1 MREVQVYHSAW
12 RMHCLITASILLVC
26 GGIFII
32 HIHKSMLGWIAG
44 WVSILF
50 FGFCTIVMAYTILKE
65 RLIRQ
70 PFLTITDKY
79 LIINS
84 PKTKAINLSDV
95 ESFSLKNICDSKFIT
110 VRYKSHVRRQE
121 IERTN
126 IFKHIMRSADTCIIK
141 AQDSIT
147 VTGLDTKPE
156 HLLELLNERLRSI

>member
-12 RMHCLITASILLVC
+12 RMLCLITASILLVC

-84 PKTKAINLSDV
+84 PKTKAIKS
-95 ESFSLKNICDSKFIT
+95 SFYKSVPDQMFIRLFIT
-110 VRYKSHVRRQE
+110 FHQE
-121 IERTN
+121 QIVHFTIKQLR
-126 IFKHIMRSADTCIIK
+126 KMRLKEFRC
-141 AQDSIT
+141 QQ
-147 VTGLDTKPE
+147 
-156 HLLELLNERLRSI
+156 

>member
-1 MREVQVYHSAW
+1 MNHIQVYHSAW
-12 RMHCLITASILLVC
+12 RMLCLITASILLVC

-32 HIHKSMLGWIAG
+32 HIHKSMLGWAAG

-50 FGFCTIVMAYTILKE
+50 FACCTIVMAYTILKE
-65 RLIRQ
+65 RLTHQ

-84 PKTKAINLSDV
+84 QKTKVINLSDV
-95 ESFSLKNICDSKFIT
+95 ESFSLKNVCDSEFIT

-121 IERTN
+121 ITN
-126 IFKHIMRSADTCIIK
+126 SNIIKRIMHSADTCIIK
-141 AQDSIT
+141 AQDTIT

-156 HLLELLNERLRSI
+156 HLLELLDERLHSI

>member
-12 RMHCLITASILLVC
+12 RMLCLITASILLVC

-50 FGFCTIVMAYTILKE
+50 FGFCAIAMAYTILKE
-65 RLIRQ
+65 RLTRQ

-84 PKTKAINLSDV
+84 PKTKAINFSDV
-95 ESFSLKNICDSKFIT
+95 ESFSLKNICDSRFIT
-110 VRYKSHVRRQE
+110 VRYKTHVRRKE
-121 IERTN
+121 ITN
-126 IFKHIMRSADTCIIK
+126 SNIIKRLTHSADTCIIK